1 MSMKQKF
8 PRYLLV
14 AIVLYAF
21 SFLLMLG
28 FVILPVLQAGGAAYA
43 EFYFYLLLTLLPL
56 ILIILYL
63 KTKFAAENGIAF
75 RLGIVVSSLVLSLFF
90 LFVFS
95 PLIV

>member
-1 MSMKQKF
+1 MDREF

-14 AIVLYAF
+14 AIALYAF

-56 ILIILYL
+56 VLIILYI
-63 KTKFAAENGIAF
+63 KTEFAAMHGIAF
-75 RLGIVVSSLVLSLFF
+75 RLGIVVSSLVLSLIF